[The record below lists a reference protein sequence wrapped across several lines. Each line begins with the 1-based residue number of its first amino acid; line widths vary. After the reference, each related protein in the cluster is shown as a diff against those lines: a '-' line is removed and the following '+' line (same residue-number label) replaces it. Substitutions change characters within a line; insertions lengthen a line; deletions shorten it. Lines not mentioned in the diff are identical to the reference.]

1 MENCAAEIK
10 ARCGTMILSAQLAL
24 QLGRRRQCDHQT
36 SEVWK
41 TSEVFFV

>member
-1 MENCAAEIK
+1 
-10 ARCGTMILSAQLAL
+10 MILSAQLAL